1 MFYILK
7 RVRVTCYMD
16 VSICQNSL
24 KCIPQIEYFNMYK
37 LCCCSVAKSCPILC
51 DPMDW
56 AHQVPLSF
64 TISWSLLKLMSMEL
78 VMPSNYLI
86 LCCPLLLLHAIFCS
100 IKVFSSE
107 LALHIRWPKYWS
119 FYPVSKS
126 KQYFFFFGKKCFP
139 VFSLPS
145 CKSYFEILVW
155 IIQMQIRS
163 LFIGLIYYLLI
174 GWFTLC
180 PFFKPWS
187 LTSINKN
194 IKHEEPK

>member
-1 MFYILK
+1 M
-7 RVRVTCYMD
+7 C
-16 VSICQNSL
+16 
-24 KCIPQIEYFNMYK
+24 K
-37 LCCCSVAKSCPILC
+37 LCCCSVAKSCPIVC
-51 DPMDW
+51 RPMDW
-56 AHQVPLSF
+56 ARQVPLSF
-64 TISWSLLKLMSMEL
+64 TISWSLLKLMFIEL
-78 VMPSNYLI
+78 VMPSNHLI

-100 IKVFSSE
+100 IKVFPSE
-107 LALHIRWPKYWS
+107 LALLIRWPKYWS
-119 FYPVSKS
+119 IYYVSKS

-139 VFSLPS
+139 VFSLAN

-155 IIQMQIRS
+155 IIHIKSRS
-163 LFIGLIYYLLI
+163 LCIGLIYYLLI